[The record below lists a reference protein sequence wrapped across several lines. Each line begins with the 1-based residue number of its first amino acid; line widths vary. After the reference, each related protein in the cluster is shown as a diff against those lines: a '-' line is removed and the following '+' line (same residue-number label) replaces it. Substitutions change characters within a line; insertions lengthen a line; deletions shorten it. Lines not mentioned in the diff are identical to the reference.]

1 MAVVVKNLE
10 KISISSFLKRNIK
23 LLIHKLVPNLFI
35 KWLMKKNYTQL
46 GFEITNACNANCSF
60 CAYRFMKR
68 KLKIIETDKIDKIVN
83 EYSKQG
89 GGTINFTPVVGDPLV
104 DKELIKKIKI
114 CKSYKNINDIFLYT
128 NGLFLNKFNNK
139 ELINSGLTRISIS
152 TYIGNA
158 EGYKKYY
165 GSHKYRQVMD
175 NIKNIL
181 QVNKKFGN
189 PINIQLHLRV
199 DLPLDRLKNNKDLNF
214 FKKYLDPKSIT
225 WLEVYEHW
233 SGLINEKDIPKGAIL
248 SKTSSYEQKK
258 KSPCFEMYR
267 RAHILS
273 NGSVG
278 VCSCRDIEGEI
289 VIGDVNKSSLEDIWN
304 GKKLEKYRKDW
315 PNSMPKVCMNCDR
328 YRPVND
334 YISQYGY
341 NIISTHVRRLKR
353 KIFSNKLNSVN

>member
-1 MAVVVKNLE
+1 MAVVVKNFE
-10 KISISSFLKRNIK
+10 KFSISSFLKRNTK
-23 LLIHKLVPNLFI
+23 LLIHKAVPNFFI

-68 KLKIIETDKIDKIVN
+68 KLKIIETSKIDKIVK
-83 EYSKQG
+83 EYSDQG
-89 GGTINFTPVVGDPLV
+89 GGSINFTPVVGDPLV
-104 DKELIKKIKI
+104 DKELLNKIKI
-114 CKSYKNINDIFLYT
+114 CKSYNNINDIFLYT
-128 NGLFLNKFNNK
+128 NGLFLNKFNNE
-139 ELINSGLTRISIS
+139 ELIHSGLTRISIS

-158 EGYKKYY
+158 AGYKKYY

-181 QVNKKFGN
+181 LVNKKYGN
-189 PINIQLHLRV
+189 PINITLHLRV
-199 DLPLDRLKNNKDLNF
+199 ELPLDRLKNNKDLNF

-233 SGLINEKDIPKGAIL
+233 SGLIKEKDIPKGAIL
-248 SKTSSYEQKK
+248 AELSSYEEKK

-289 VIGDVNKSSLEDIWN
+289 VIGDVNKSSLKNIWQ
-304 GKKLEKYRKDW
+304 GEKLNKYRDQWSK
-315 PNSMPKVCMNCDR
+315 NMPKVCVNCDR
-328 YRPVND
+328 YKPVDD
-334 YISQYGY
+334 YISKHGY
-341 NIISTHVRRLKR
+341 NILATHFKRIKKNLMQKIS
-353 KIFSNKLNSVN
+353 